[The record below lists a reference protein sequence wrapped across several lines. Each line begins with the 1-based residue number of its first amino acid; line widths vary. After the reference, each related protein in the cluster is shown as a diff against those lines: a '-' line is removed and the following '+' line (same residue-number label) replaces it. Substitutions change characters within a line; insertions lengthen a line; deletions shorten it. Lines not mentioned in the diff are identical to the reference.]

1 MKPLT
6 GSRIAVTR
14 AAYQAEELAL
24 PLEEAG
30 ATVYR
35 CPLIRIEPYA
45 VDDRMRSVL
54 QTLGDFDWL
63 IFTSVNGVEQTM
75 RCLAAVNADAGGL
88 SGKRIACVGPATAA
102 AAAMLPVPFKLPRS
116 SLLSVEALATT
127 RSPSGAMICA

>member
-14 AAYQAEELAL
+14 AANQAEELAL

-63 IFTSVNGVEQTM
+63 IFTSVNGVE
-75 RCLAAVNADAGGL
+75 
-88 SGKRIACVGPATAA
+88 
-102 AAAMLPVPFKLPRS
+102 
-116 SLLSVEALATT
+116 
-127 RSPSGAMICA
+127 